1 VSSALYETDGLYLV
15 EAVSL
20 LLTIETETDHRL
32 EMPYH
37 DWETRTHSTTHAPK
51 TPPPMYT
58 YDETPTYAP
67 MHYPKTP
74 PRVAVVLPQDE
85 QMELGRYRNPR
96 GYSEWW

>member
-1 VSSALYETDGLYLV
+1 
-15 EAVSL
+15 
-20 LLTIETETDHRL
+20 
-32 EMPYH
+32 
-37 DWETRTHSTTHAPK
+37 
-51 TPPPMYT
+51 MYT